1 MKNSLLRFRKSALS
15 VPNESILP
23 RKNTYK
29 YFNMPRINTSYKYF
43 NIKMYSF

>member
-1 MKNSLLRFRKSALS
+1 MTNSLLMCRKSALS
-15 VPNESILP
+15 VPNERILP

-29 YFNMPRINTSYKYF
+29 YFNMPRINASYKYF